1 MSWAGLVVLFKP
13 SYLAF
18 MGRGLL
24 ITLKIGIFAIAI
36 SFVFGTILGVLRF
49 GGQMKTGH
57 RPGDAVRR
65 ILAKAAAFY
74 IEAVRNLPALLLIL
88 AARFWLRLPGEWA
101 GVAGLALFTSAV
113 IGEIVRGG
121 LNGIDKGQW
130 EAATSQGFTEVQTL
144 GLIIVPQAL
153 KRVIPPLT
161 SQFITVVKDTAFV
174 GALAVVELTESGKII
189 FNREHNPLE
198 TFFLIAVVYFILNFS
213 VARVS
218 RALERRLA
226 AQSY

>member
-1 MSWAGLVVLFKP
+1 MSWNGLIVLFKP
-13 SYLAF
+13 TYLAF

-24 ITLKIGIFAIAI
+24 VTLQIGICAIAI
-36 SFVFGTILGVLRF
+36 SFVFGTVLGVLRF
-49 GGQMKTGH
+49 GGQMSSGPG
-57 RPGDAVRR
+57 PGDALRR
-65 ILAKAAAFY
+65 ILARAAAIY

-88 AARFWLRLPGEWA
+88 AARFWLKLPGVWA
-101 GVAGLALFTSAV
+101 GVAGLGLFTSAV

-121 LNGIDKGQW
+121 LNGVDKGQW
-130 EAATSQGFTEVQTL
+130 EAATSQGFTEIQTL
-144 GLIIVPQAL
+144 RLIIVPQAL

-198 TFFLIAVVYFILNFS
+198 TFLLIAVVYFILNFS
-213 VARVS
+213 VARLS

-226 AQSY
+226 TQSY